1 LTQKKDF
8 HTLCPPKDTPLFL
21 NHTMEKIPLLLLFL
35 SHLWIDASQNIL
47 PVVAPK
53 LREVFA
59 LSYFQVGLL
68 MMVLNLTSSVIQP
81 LFGFISDRRSTGW
94 FVSLGLLWTATA
106 MGLLGWSPNFYTAL
120 FLVGLSGLGTAAFHP
135 RAYMATY
142 QVSGSR
148 TGFGTAI
155 FSTAGNLGFAIGPL
169 VGSFLVLGYGLHA
182 TIYVLIPGV
191 LISLL
196 VFMYPGDFLKR
207 EKAKYKKPQVEASD
221 TPFPIPWVPL
231 IALCTIVALRS
242 WAAIS
247 VVIYLPMYF
256 ETQGIA
262 LETGSSMLSVFLISA
277 AVAGLYGGHL
287 SDRVGRRLVVVTSLL
302 LYTPLMALMILS
314 QGWVLWVL
322 VMASGAALLTSYSVT
337 VVMAQELLP
346 RHLGLASG
354 LILGLAFGTGGLGSA
369 LSGYLADMM
378 GLRAVIWMLAI
389 VPIVGLLLAPLL
401 KKPQEKH
408 SVES

>member
-1 LTQKKDF
+1 
-8 HTLCPPKDTPLFL
+8 
-21 NHTMEKIPLLLLFL
+21 MEKIPLLLLFL
-35 SHLWIDASQNIL
+35 SHLWVDAAQNIL

-59 LSYFQVGLL
+59 LNYFQVGLL

-81 LFGFISDRRSTGW
+81 LFGFISDRWSTGW
-94 FVSLGLLWTATA
+94 FVSVGVLWTAAA
-106 MGLLGWSPNFYTAL
+106 MGLLGWSPNFYVAL
-120 FLVGLSGLGTAAFHP
+120 FLVGFSGLGTAAYHP

-148 TGFGTAI
+148 QGFGTAI
-155 FSTAGNLGFAIGPL
+155 FATAGNIGFAIGPL

-191 LISLL
+191 VIFLL

-207 EKAKYKKPQVEASD
+207 EKADRDKSQVEASG
-221 TPFPIPWVPL
+221 TPFPIPWAAL

-242 WAAIS
+242 WANIS
-247 VVIYLPMYF
+247 FVAYLPMYF
-256 ETQGIA
+256 ETRGIP
-262 LETGSSMLSVFLISA
+262 LETGSALLAVYLISA
-277 AVAGLYGGHL
+277 SAAGLYGGHL
-287 SDRVGRRLVVVTSLL
+287 SDRVGRRLVVIVSLL
-302 LYTPLMALMILS
+302 LYTPITALMILS
-314 QGWVLWVL
+314 QGWALWL
-322 VMASGAALLTSYSVT
+322 LAAASGAALLSSYSVT

-369 LSGYLADMM
+369 LSGYLADIM
-378 GLRAVIWMLAI
+378 GLSAVIWILAV
-389 VPIVGLLLAPLL
+389 VPVAGLLLAPLL
-401 KKPQEKH
+401 KKPK
-408 SVES
+408 S

>member
-1 LTQKKDF
+1 
-8 HTLCPPKDTPLFL
+8 
-21 NHTMEKIPLLLLFL
+21 MEKIPLLLLFF
-35 SHLWIDASQNIL
+35 SHLWVDASQNIV

-53 LREVFA
+53 LKEVFA
-59 LSYFQVGLL
+59 LDYFQIGLL

-94 FVSLGLLWTATA
+94 FVCLGVLWTAVA

-135 RAYMATY
+135 RAYVATY

-148 TGFGTAI
+148 QGFGTAI
-155 FSTAGNLGFAIGPL
+155 FATAGNIGFAIGPML
-169 VGSFLVLGYGLHA
+169 GSFLVLGYGLHA
-182 TIYVLIPGV
+182 TICIIIPGV
-191 LISLL
+191 VIFLL

-207 EKAKYKKPQVEASD
+207 EKAKHNKSQVDASG
-221 TPFPIPWVPL
+221 TPFPIPWVAL
-231 IALCTIVALRS
+231 IAVCTIVALRS
-242 WAAIS
+242 WANIS
-247 VVIYLPMYF
+247 FVAYLPMYF

-262 LETGSSMLSVFLISA
+262 LETGSALLSVYLISA

-302 LYTPLMALMILS
+302 LYTPITAMMILS
-314 QGWVLWVL
+314 GGWVLWAL
-322 VMASGAALLTSYSVT
+322 VAASGAALLCSYSVT

-346 RHLGLASG
+346 RHMGLASG

-369 LSGYLADMM
+369 LSGYLADIL
-378 GLRAVIWMLAI
+378 GLRAVIWILAI
-389 VPIVGLLLAPLL
+389 APLAGLLLAPLL
-401 KKPQEKH
+401 KNPQERH
-408 SVES
+408 QASA

>member
-1 LTQKKDF
+1 
-8 HTLCPPKDTPLFL
+8 
-21 NHTMEKIPLLLLFL
+21 MLFL
-35 SHLWIDASQNIL
+35 SHLWVDASQNIL

-59 LSYFQVGLL
+59 LSYFQIGLL

-94 FVSLGLLWTATA
+94 FVSVGVLWTATA

-120 FLVGLSGLGTAAFHP
+120 FLVGLSGLGTAAYHP

-148 TGFGTAI
+148 QGFGTAI
-155 FSTAGNLGFAIGPL
+155 FATAGNIGFAIGPL

-191 LISLL
+191 VIFLL
-196 VFMYPGDFLKR
+196 VYMYPGDFLKR
-207 EKAKYKKPQVEASD
+207 EKERSKGPGDATSN
-221 TPFPIPWVPL
+221 TNIPIPWAAL
-231 IALCTIVALRS
+231 IVLCIIVALRS
-242 WAAIS
+242 WANIS
-247 VVIYLPMYF
+247 FVAYLPMYF

-262 LETGSSMLSVFLISA
+262 LETGSTLLAVYLISA
-277 AVAGLYGGHL
+277 SAAGLYGGHL
-287 SDRVGRRLVVVTSLL
+287 SDRVGRRLVVIVSLL
-302 LYTPLMALMILS
+302 LYTPITALMILS
-314 QGWVLWVL
+314 HGWMLWIL
-322 VMASGAALLTSYSVT
+322 VAASGAALLSSYSVT

-354 LILGLAFGTGGLGSA
+354 LILGLAFGTGGVGSA

-378 GLRAVIWMLAI
+378 GLRSVIWILAI
-389 VPIVGLLLAPLL
+389 VPVAGVLLTPLL
-401 KKPQEKH
+401 KNPHGDHAVYH
-408 SVES
+408 SVQGDGSSSAVNNDAG

>member
-1 LTQKKDF
+1 
-8 HTLCPPKDTPLFL
+8 
-21 NHTMEKIPLLLLFL
+21 MEKIPLLLLFL

-94 FVSLGLLWTATA
+94 FVSVGVLWTATA
-106 MGLLGWSPNFYTAL
+106 MGFLGWSPNFYTAL
-120 FLVGLSGLGTAAFHP
+120 FLVGLSGLGTAAYHP

-148 TGFGTAI
+148 QGFGTAI
-155 FSTAGNLGFAIGPL
+155 FATAGNIGFAIGPL
-169 VGSFLVLGYGLHA
+169 LGSFLVLGYGLHA
-182 TIYVLIPGV
+182 TIYIIIPGAV
-191 LISLL
+191 IFLL

-207 EKAKYKKPQVEASD
+207 EKAKHNKSQVDASD

-242 WAAIS
+242 WANIS
-247 VVIYLPMYF
+247 FVAYLPIYF

-262 LETGSSMLSVFLISA
+262 LKTGSALLAVYLISA

-287 SDRVGRRLVVVTSLL
+287 SDRVGRRLVVVISLL
-302 LYTPLMALMILS
+302 LYTPITALMILS
-314 QGWVLWVL
+314 EGWVLWFL
-322 VMASGAALLTSYSVT
+322 VAASGAALLSSYSVT

-401 KKPQEKH
+401 KNTQAEH
-408 SVES
+408 TVQ